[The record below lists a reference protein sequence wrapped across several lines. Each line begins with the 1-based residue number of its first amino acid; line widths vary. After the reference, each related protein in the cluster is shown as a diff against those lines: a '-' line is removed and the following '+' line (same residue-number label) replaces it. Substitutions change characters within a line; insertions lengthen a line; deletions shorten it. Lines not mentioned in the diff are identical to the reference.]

1 MNKIILIGNGFD
13 LAHGLKTSYKDFI
26 DDYWEQKVNP
36 FQAAYSERKLN
47 DYSRGSNHSY
57 EYKDNDISING
68 IQYYSNIRFD
78 SVSRKYGYEN
88 FIYSLSTVDERL
100 IKNLHHNNQFLEQIT
115 NSKSTQNWVDIE
127 TEYYL
132 SLTECLNDKRMGGV
146 KKLNEDFSV
155 IQRALGVY
163 LLNQTIKDINRSSNI
178 FINLKNIIDSTVID
192 KTESNSIYGN
202 ILFLNFNY
210 TNTERQYIDHFS
222 SFYKNEIECIHIHGE
237 LNKLDNPIIF
247 GYGDEIDD
255 NYKLI
260 EKKNDNRYL
269 ENVKS
274 IKYLETDNYRK
285 LLSFIIADKYQ
296 IFIIGHSCGI
306 SDRTLLNTLF
316 EHENCKSIQ
325 IYYHKREDG
334 SDNYSDVTKNIS
346 RNFTNK
352 ALMREKVVNKK
363 DSEPLIGF

>member
-1 MNKIILIGNGFD
+1 LNRIILIGNGFD
-13 LAHGLKTSYKDFI
+13 LAHGLKTSYKNFI
-26 DDYWEQKVNP
+26 DNYWEQKVNP
-36 FQAAYSERKLN
+36 FQEAYSKRKLN

-57 EYKDNDISING
+57 EYTDGDISING

-78 SVSRKYGYEN
+78 SGSSKYGYEN
-88 FIYSLSTVDERL
+88 FIYSLYAVDERL

-127 TEYYL
+127 AEYYL
-132 SLTECLNDKRMGGV
+132 ALNECLNDKRKGGV
-146 KKLNEDFSV
+146 EKLNEDFSV
-155 IQRALGVY
+155 IEKALGVY
-163 LLNQTIKDINRSSNI
+163 LLSQTIKDINKSSNI
-178 FINLKNIIDSTVID
+178 FINLKSIINSTGID
-192 KTESNSIYGN
+192 KAEGNSTYGN

-222 SFYKNEIECIHIHGE
+222 SLYKNEIDCIHIHGE
-237 LNKLDNPIIF
+237 LNNPDNPIIF

-274 IKYLETDNYRK
+274 IKYLETDNYKR
-285 LLSFIIADKYQ
+285 LLNIISSEKYQ
-296 IFIIGHSCGI
+296 IFIMGHSCGI

-316 EHENCKSIQ
+316 EHENCVSIK
-325 IYYHKREDG
+325 IFYNKKEGNID
-334 SDNYSDVTKNIS
+334 DYSDKVRNIS

-352 ALMREKVVNKK
+352 ALMRERVVNKK
-363 DSEPLIGF
+363 DSEPLS